1 MNIQLGKGDFL
12 TRRLKRRRFRRW
24 IIEWTAT
31 MWRPCRAR
39 RLQMSLI
46 KTPNNFCWSSR
57 EFLGEMKC
65 ELPLYSY
72 FTMVRKDW
80 DFSNGAHC
88 NTRSRWCG
96 LKHSLSVCILNASQ
110 SKSNPVC
117 ATLVCCLTFP
127 PPGSARPCY
136 SNETRL
142 NTITGRLDVKTYW
155 LFYHDHHLN
164 PVSSRLWFDNGTDAS
179 LHAKHDAISV

>member
-1 MNIQLGKGDFL
+1 
-12 TRRLKRRRFRRW
+12 
-24 IIEWTAT
+24 
-31 MWRPCRAR
+31 
-39 RLQMSLI
+39 MSLI
-46 KTPNNFCWSSR
+46 KTPKNFCWSSR

-72 FTMVRKDW
+72 FTMVRKDRE
-80 DFSNGAHC
+80 FSNGADC

-127 PPGSARPCY
+127 PPGFARPCY
-136 SNETRL
+136 SDEKRL
-142 NTITGRLDVKTYW
+142 NTVTGKDMLDVKTCW
-155 LFYHDHHLN
+155 LFYHDYHLY
-164 PVSSRLWFDNGTDAS
+164 PVSNPFWFDNETDAS
-179 LHAKHDAISV
+179 LHVRRNTISV